1 MARGEYRGT
10 AQRRAQIIDA
20 AFEEFADGGYEQA
33 SLRSIANTAGIT
45 HSGLLYHFGSKEEL
59 LVEVLREHEEE
70 ERRQFFKREA
80 PRNVEDFIDRMVES
94 FRGELRRSQLLR
106 LRMHFA
112 SGNGTERSHLVA
124 RDWMDR
130 RYERIVREMAAQ
142 VGIFKASGAVASDL
156 DDDDAAAAI
165 FALYD
170 GLLMH
175 SLNAPG
181 TDVSEIFAESLTH
194 LLGS

>member
-112 SGNGTERSHLVA
+112 SGNGTEPSHLVA

-142 VGIFKASGAVASDL
+142 VGIFKTSGAVASDL
-156 DDDDAAAAI
+156 DNDDAAAAV